1 MADNA
6 NETVKVKSKSAS
18 DDKVLAA
25 VATIPL
31 VGLIIYYAMP
41 DASPMVK
48 NYAKQSNAVL
58 AANLLIMVVGFVP
71 VLGWALAPLLSLV
84 PLIMWVL
91 LFIKALQGE
100 EKYLFPAVGDYFDKL
115 LK

>member
-1 MADNA
+1 MA
-6 NETVKVKSKSAS
+6 ETAKS

-31 VGLIIYYAMP
+31 VGLILYFAMS
-41 DASPMVK
+41 DASAMVK

-58 AANLLIMVVGFVP
+58 ALNIVTFI
-71 VLGWALAPLLSLV
+71 LSLV
-84 PLIMWVL
+84 LSFIPFVGCITPLLMFVPLAAWVL
-91 LFIKALQGE
+91 LLIKALQE
-100 EKYLFPAVGDYFDKL
+100 VPDYKLPLVGDMFDKM